1 MSRTIRR
8 TRARKHWTNF
18 STKYTHTIPDEWNG
32 VRPMHGT
39 IGAFPLVPKEEKEYI
54 KSLCWYHS
62 DCYKVDGFY
71 GQARKSYKSYRG
83 KDGSKESARAHN
95 KQELI
100 KWFKDEEYEPMLVEF
115 INKSWYNYW
124 D

>member
-32 VRPMHGT
+32 VRPMYGT
-39 IGAFPLVPKEEKEYI
+39 VGAFPSIPKEEKEYI
-54 KSLCWYHS
+54 KALCWYHS

-71 GQARKSYKSYRG
+71 GCKSYKGYRG
-83 KDGSKESARAHN
+83 KYGSKESARAHN
-95 KQELI
+95 NQELI
-100 KWFKDEEYEPMLVEF
+100 KWFKDEEYEPMLLEF
-115 INKSWYNYW
+115 INKSWYYRW